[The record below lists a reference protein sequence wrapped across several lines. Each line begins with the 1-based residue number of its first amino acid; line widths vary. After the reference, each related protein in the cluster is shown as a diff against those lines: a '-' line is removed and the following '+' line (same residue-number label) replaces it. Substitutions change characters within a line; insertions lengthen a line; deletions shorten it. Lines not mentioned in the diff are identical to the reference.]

1 MKKKDMIEILNDIRK
16 AYQADALRSAFAL
29 ALTLPDICGQKE
41 YPDEDCG
48 TRYALWIDNYFEDSQ
63 KSAVFDFVVSDDK
76 EIAREVLMDGKTY
89 YRLRCTYLHSGS
101 TILSKN
107 SSDYPEFYFIT
118 TSTEDESMYANMLI
132 SIKEKR
138 ILFVDIRNEIDR
150 LLHSAI
156 QYYKSHLSEFE
167 NNKLEIIDLERN
179 LESIRKNN
187 RKTYESINETVEKLI
202 ENQAG
207 YDGKEE
213 ATESCIRKL

>member
-1 MKKKDMIEILNDIRK
+1 MIEILNDINK

-48 TRYALWIDNYFEDSQ
+48 TRYALWIDNYLKDSQ
-63 KSAVFDFVVSDDK
+63 KGTVLDFVISDNK
-76 EIAREVLMDGKTY
+76 EITREVIIDGKTY

-107 SSDYPEFYFIT
+107 SSDYPEFHFVT
-118 TSTEDESMYANMLI
+118 SSTEDEAIYANMLI
-132 SIKEKR
+132 GIKEKK

-167 NNKLEIIDLERN
+167 NNKIEIIDLERN
-179 LESIRKNN
+179 FESIRKNN
-187 RKTYESINETVEKLI
+187 QKAYKSINEMVVSL
-202 ENQAG
+202 
-207 YDGKEE
+207 YDE
-213 ATESCIRKL
+213 IVH